1 MMRRSSSLF
10 ASLVLSGAMAV
21 VSAQADTWSSLP
33 QSQPEVSAKIGVPK
47 SAPTSRSAQL
57 LFGEIEVLKQEVQ
70 TLQAR
75 IEEQS
80 NELRKVKK
88 EQKERYLDLDRRL
101 GQLLNSAAVP
111 VVTDKKSAQ
120 GKFEYDVAFG
130 FMKNKQL
137 EDAAL
142 AFKAFLNEY
151 PKSALVVN
159 GYYWLGQIYY
169 NQINLDEA
177 RKAFSIVINQYPDHV
192 KTSDSKYKLGVILHR
207 LGDVVKAKGLLES
220 VVEQYAG
227 SASARFASKYLKE
240 HLSK

>member
-1 MMRRSSSLF
+1 MMSRSSLF
-10 ASLVLSGAMAV
+10 FASVVLSGAMGV

-33 QSQPEVSAKIGVPK
+33 QAQPEVSAKVGVSK
-47 SAPTSRSAQL
+47 SAPTSSSAQL

-75 IEEQS
+75 VEEQA

-101 GQLLNSAAVP
+101 GQLLNKAAVP
-111 VVTDKKSAQ
+111 VVADKKSGQ
-120 GKFEYDVAFG
+120 GKLEYDVAFG

-137 EDAAL
+137 ADAAL

-151 PKSALVVN
+151 PKSSLVVN

-169 NQINLDEA
+169 NQMNLDEA
-177 RKAFSIVINQYPDHV
+177 RKAFSIVINQFPDHA
-192 KTSDSKYKLGVILHR
+192 KASDSKYKLGIILHR
-207 LGDVVKAKGLLES
+207 LGDVVKAKRLLES